1 MWYFLAGA
9 IGFFLAYALCPQL
22 TLQVRFELS
31 RLFLLLAL
39 VSGLGFILTSLI
51 K

>member
-1 MWYFLAGA
+1 MRYFLAGA

-31 RLFLLLAL
+31 RLLLLLAL
-39 VSGLGFILTSLI
+39 VCGLGFVLAWLI
-51 K
+51 R

>member
-9 IGFFLAYALCPQL
+9 IGFFLAYALCPAI

-39 VSGLGFILTSLI
+39 VSGLGFVLAWLI